1 MTVKCRNGT
10 LVGVFRN
17 LFTFTAFYFLLHRNI
32 GFADKQKYFGSKIVT
47 IIMKKIGLLL
57 AIYISCLSTLQAQDP
72 IYSQFYAAPLQINP
86 ALVGTALA
94 PRISVNYRTQWPS
107 INQAYTTSSAS
118 YEQFLEP
125 LNSGIGIM
133 LQSDNAGN
141 GIYRT
146 TSVLAAYGYRLKVR
160 KDFFLKLGLE
170 AGVNQTSLDWNKLV
184 FGDQIDRI
192 SGYTDANGNAYATD
206 EDRPLNLNNSNFD
219 FGAGILA
226 YGRKV
231 YAGIS
236 LKHINNPNNAF
247 TSINSNIYGGWP
259 MRFTAHLGG
268 QFTFIE
274 GNKRKKGS
282 FISPNILFINQGKDF
297 GQLNVGA
304 YLDFSETIFAG
315 AWYRHAWTN
324 GDAAIFLF
332 GVQYDA
338 FKIGYSYDFT
348 ISQLAVADSGTGG
361 AHEISVTL
369 NFENSASY
377 KRLKRAN
384 RYNDCLQIFR

>member
-1 MTVKCRNGT
+1 M
-10 LVGVFRN
+10 
-17 LFTFTAFYFLLHRNI
+17 
-32 GFADKQKYFGSKIVT
+32 
-47 IIMKKIGLLL
+47 MKKIGLLF
-57 AIYISCLSTLQAQDP
+57 AIYLFCWNAIQAQDP

-86 ALVGTALA
+86 ALAGVTLA
-94 PRISVNYRTQWPS
+94 PRISVNYRAQWPS
-107 INQAYTTSSAS
+107 IERAYTTSSAS

-125 LNSGIGIM
+125 LNSGIGIQ

-146 TSVLAAYGYRLKVR
+146 TSFLAAYGYRLKVR

-170 AGVNQTSLDWNKLV
+170 AGVNQTSLDWSKLV
-184 FGDQIDRI
+184 FGDQIDDVD
-192 SGYTDANGNAYATD
+192 GYTGFIESD
-206 EDRPLNLNNSNFD
+206 ELRPINLNNSSFD

-226 YGRKV
+226 YGKTL
-231 YAGIS
+231 YAGLS
-236 LKHINNPNNAF
+236 LKHINSPNNAF
-247 TSINSNIYGGWP
+247 IEINDNVYGGWP
-259 MRFTAHLGG
+259 MRFTAHVGG
-268 QFTFIE
+268 QFTLIP
-274 GNKRKKGS
+274 GNNRRKGS
-282 FISPNILFINQGKDF
+282 FISPNVLFINQGRDF

-304 YLDFSETIFAG
+304 YLDFSEAIFAG

-348 ISQLAVADSGTGG
+348 ISQLAVADGGTGG
-361 AHEISVTL
+361 AHELSVTL
-369 NFENSASY
+369 NFENSAAY
-377 KRLKRAN
+377 KRQRRAN